1 MSSFSSVVILNKSV
15 DLGYILLAFFW
26 VVFFMDSCLHIRIR
40 WTRAPKEDIFC
51 LTASEIFLDLP
62 VCTKN
67 HDYDIGI
74 VVMNRSKKCTS
85 HQLLTEKLLDLTA
98 WQWYKAFVKVR
109 GDSIPGLFL
118 FMELWWDCWIGG
130 SFLPNTAF
138 WKKFSQPGKKRPFS
152 SQCIMKGYMVE
163 GMEPIIQQPLAA
175 SCRRFSYEQRYPLV
189 GKHPLK
195 NKGWRSMNVPPL
207 TLVLWPEW
215 KG

>member
-67 HDYDIGI
+67 HDNDIGI
-74 VVMNRSKKCTS
+74 VVMDRSKKCTS
-85 HQLLTEKLLDLTA
+85 HQLLTEKLLDLTS
-98 WQWYKAFVKVR
+98 WQWYNAFVKVR

-130 SFLPNTAF
+130 SFLPNIDFRKYFFST
-138 WKKFSQPGKKRPFS
+138 WKKTALLKPL
-152 SQCIMKGYMVE
+152 YYE
-163 GMEPIIQQPLAA
+163 GVHGGRNGADQTAAAGSILSTVFLCAALPIRKETPL
-175 SCRRFSYEQRYPLV
+175 E
-189 GKHPLK
+189 
-195 NKGWRSMNVPPL
+195 
-207 TLVLWPEW
+207 E
-215 KG
+215 